1 MGFPLNKF
9 VKKVYSRDRYFFTLI
24 VIALFLSIPITVFSV
39 LQSRDLRTEA
49 THQDCFDLNGDFKV
63 TQSDVDI
70 ILNTV
75 AVGGYKPE
83 YDINRAKLAVMI
95 DVIFRVIFANCNSVQ
110 NNINIRLSHFKI
122 SI

>member
-1 MGFPLNKF
+1 MVAPLKKF
-9 VKKVYSRDRYFFTLI
+9 VELVISKDRYFFTFI
-24 VIALFLSIPITVFSV
+24 VIALFLSIPITVFAV

-75 AVGGYKPE
+75 AVGENNPE
-83 YDINRAKLAVMI
+83 YDINHDGKFSSVN
-95 DVIFRVIFANCNSVQ
+95 VIFRLISANCNSVQ

-122 SI
+122 S